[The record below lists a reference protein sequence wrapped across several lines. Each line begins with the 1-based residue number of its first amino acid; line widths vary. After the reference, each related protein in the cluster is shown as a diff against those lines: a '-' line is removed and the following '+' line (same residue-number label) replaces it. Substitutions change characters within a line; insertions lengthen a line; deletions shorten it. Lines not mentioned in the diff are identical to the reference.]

1 MKESGD
7 NTLSF
12 FWAANLA
19 DVVDPMLEG
28 GSWFN
33 SNPLLEL
40 IAFSIS
46 MRFRMGD
53 DFRTVT
59 GALFLSSVF
68 IEESDAPIDFPSKI
82 IRLIK
87 SKLSNR
93 HKNRK

>member
-1 MKESGD
+1 MKASGD

-12 FWAANLA
+12 FWAANLL
-19 DVVDPMLEG
+19 DVVDPLLEG

-33 SNPLLEL
+33 SKPLLEL

-53 DFRTVT
+53 NFRTAT

-68 IEESDAPIDFPSKI
+68 FEESDVSFDSPSIKNIDKY
-82 IRLIK
+82 RE
-87 SKLSNR
+87 R
-93 HKNRK
+93 